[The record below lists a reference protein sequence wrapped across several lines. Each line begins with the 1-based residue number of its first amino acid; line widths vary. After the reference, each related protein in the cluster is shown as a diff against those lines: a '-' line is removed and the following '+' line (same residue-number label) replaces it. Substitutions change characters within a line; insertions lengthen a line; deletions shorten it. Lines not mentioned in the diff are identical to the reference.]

1 MQAIQILDE
10 EHFWI
15 ARMLDCLQSIA
26 EGQKET
32 GELDSGSAEE
42 LMELFETFADGSHQK
57 KEEQHLFPR
66 LHMHVASKEEA
77 LIQGLA
83 SDHKSEVGHMIR
95 MRSTLES
102 AIHGDATSRREFAR
116 AAEEFLSL
124 ERAHMNKE
132 MHVLYPLARRLL
144 TMEDDK
150 AIVKAFEKLEISG
163 PAAQE
168 RTKARISALCVRLG
182 VDLQRESA
190 T

>member
-26 EGQKET
+26 EGEKET

-77 LIQGLA
+77 LRTVV
-83 SDHKSEVGHMIR
+83 DHLIR
-95 MRSTLES
+95 E
-102 AIHGDATSRREFAR
+102 
-116 AAEEFLSL
+116 
-124 ERAHMNKE
+124 
-132 MHVLYPLARRLL
+132 
-144 TMEDDK
+144 
-150 AIVKAFEKLEISG
+150 
-163 PAAQE
+163 
-168 RTKARISALCVRLG
+168 TKAGLEDKHAG
-182 VDLQRESA
+182 
-190 T
+190 